1 MTKTSLLQCPHA
13 RQATTGDAMT
23 YAILDYVAVI
33 SLLLLGLLT
42 LVFRRR
48 IFRPVERLTIR
59 AAAWSLFDETPPSR
73 DRSESEVLT
82 NGERLKTRQSKN

>member
-1 MTKTSLLQCPHA
+1 MTKTSLLQCPLA
-13 RQATTGDAMT
+13 RQATGDAMT
-23 YAILDYVAVI
+23 YAILDYVAVT

-59 AAAWSLFDETPPSR
+59 AAAWSLFDEPPPNR
-73 DRSESEVLT
+73 DKLDGAVPI